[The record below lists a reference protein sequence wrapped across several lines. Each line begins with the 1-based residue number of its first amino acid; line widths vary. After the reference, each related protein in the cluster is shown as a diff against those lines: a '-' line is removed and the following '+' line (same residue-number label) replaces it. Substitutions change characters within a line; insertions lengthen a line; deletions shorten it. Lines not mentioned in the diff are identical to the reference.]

1 MLRLTLCA
9 VLYLITPQCY
19 AGLITLEQEL
29 DFGSFAANFDS
40 NSSLQVG
47 YNGDVMTSGV
57 LHVIDSPKAARF
69 RLSGYPA
76 NHVLTI
82 TINNFNLSRGSGD
95 TFLVTNFVHNAI
107 TTDGTGSALLF
118 VGATLQ
124 VTAGNT
130 YPDTDYNGD
139 ITVQV
144 DD

>member
-1 MLRLTLCA
+1 MPRLLLFA
-9 VLYLITPQCY
+9 FLSWINPLCY
-19 AGLITLEQEL
+19 AGLITQEQAL
-29 DFGSFAANFDS
+29 DFGTFAANFNS
-40 NSSLQVG
+40 GSSLQVG

-57 LHVIDSPKAARF
+57 LHVIDAPQAARF
-69 RLSGYPA
+69 RLTGYPI

-82 TINNFNLSRGSGD
+82 TINNFSLSRGSGD
-95 TFLVTNFVHNAI
+95 TFLITNFVHNAI

-124 VTAGNT
+124 VDAGNN
-130 YPDTDYNGD
+130 YPDTDYSGD